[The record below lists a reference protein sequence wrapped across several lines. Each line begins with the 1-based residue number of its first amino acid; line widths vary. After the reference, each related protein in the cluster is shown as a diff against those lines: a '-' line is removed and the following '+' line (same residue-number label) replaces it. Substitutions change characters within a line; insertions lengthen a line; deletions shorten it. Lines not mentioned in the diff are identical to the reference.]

1 MRMRVTGVNGDEIL
15 LMSAPRG
22 TAVEIGKKISFLPM
36 EINKAKEFLR
46 KIGLIK

>member
-1 MRMRVTGVNGDEIL
+1 MRMRVTGINGNETL
-15 LMSAPRG
+15 LMSTPRG
-22 TAVEIGKKISFLPM
+22 TAAEIGKKISLLPM